1 MEVTYRA
8 TTIMSTNFVGMY
20 CYFPAIRLV
29 NLVQVALVTVVA
41 VSPPLAV
48 FDVASLRYS
57 GCLLS
62 WQSNIRLI
70 FLSDI
75 KTFFVYCTYCLCYEG
90 FVYALISVL
99 FSKS

>member
-20 CYFPAIRLV
+20 RYFPAIRLV
-29 NLVQVALVTVVA
+29 NFVQVALVTVVA

-48 FDVASLRYS
+48 FDVAYPRYS

-75 KTFFVYCTYCLCYEG
+75 KTFFVHCTYCLCYEG
-90 FVYALISVL
+90 FVYNLISVL